1 MKKKLLIIVPIV
13 LALVIILIIISVPK
27 NYKTDFNLDIDLST
41 STNEITNKLVSNTSN
56 DYKIDTTKKYI
67 LSNKDKK
74 EIEKL
79 IKKYLDALTK
89 TDLSSIK
96 YSGDINK
103 YLVRFPSMSID
114 EYDDFYNSPK
124 YKEYSNGS
132 ITLDA
137 IHMLFYSREF
147 KFKEL
152 KEIAYDYVTKEEII
166 TKSYLDDVTL
176 TYGNKKYT
184 LDAIVE
190 LSIRYEEESKQF
202 KIFNINIE
210 WVRDLE
216 TYLKII
222 DKTERSINNKST
234 NKLNNAVSY
243 IPTGYGD
250 FNYNKLKALNGNITN
265 KVYLDNKDSIVVIN
279 SVNELGLPTG
289 NSTGFF
295 IKSGILVTTYDSL
308 YSMIENGSRRI
319 YADINGKAVLID
331 GVVSIYPDLNIA
343 ILKLKEEIGNPVKIG
358 DSSKI
363 EKNDPVIIISS
374 SIGLTSTIKTGIYL
388 NTIKDDINVLRT
400 SLPLTNGDTGSPIF
414 NTEGLVIGINNDVK
428 PSIDSYYSGINNSI
442 DISVLKD
449 VIEKINNTEFNT
461 IKTTEL
467 SSLKI
472 DNIKVVNKVKEKVWE
487 KYLDLPVIT
496 NYIPI
501 DLYSAYTK
509 DNYLIVRY
517 KSTDNMFDNDMII
530 NIYTKN
536 LIKENYKEVA
546 TNVFKKGNV
555 TITIKNNLGFIIVIV
570 EGVN

>member
-222 DKTERSINNKST
+222 E
-234 NKLNNAVSY
+234 
-243 IPTGYGD
+243 
-250 FNYNKLKALNGNITN
+250 KLK
-265 KVYLDNKDSIVVIN
+265 DQ
-279 SVNELGLPTG
+279 
-289 NSTGFF
+289 
-295 IKSGILVTTYDSL
+295 
-308 YSMIENGSRRI
+308 
-319 YADINGKAVLID
+319 
-331 GVVSIYPDLNIA
+331 
-343 ILKLKEEIGNPVKIG
+343 
-358 DSSKI
+358 
-363 EKNDPVIIISS
+363 
-374 SIGLTSTIKTGIYL
+374 
-388 NTIKDDINVLRT
+388 
-400 SLPLTNGDTGSPIF
+400 
-414 NTEGLVIGINNDVK
+414 
-428 PSIDSYYSGINNSI
+428 
-442 DISVLKD
+442 
-449 VIEKINNTEFNT
+449 
-461 IKTTEL
+461 
-467 SSLKI
+467 
-472 DNIKVVNKVKEKVWE
+472 
-487 KYLDLPVIT
+487 
-496 NYIPI
+496 
-501 DLYSAYTK
+501 
-509 DNYLIVRY
+509 
-517 KSTDNMFDNDMII
+517 
-530 NIYTKN
+530 
-536 LIKENYKEVA
+536 
-546 TNVFKKGNV
+546 
-555 TITIKNNLGFIIVIV
+555 
-570 EGVN
+570 